1 MLDNLILNPTI
12 DRVFVSDI
20 SVGILAF
27 FIAFLFLKRINRL
40 FTVLLMFFI
49 TLLMTYLFVL
59 RTRTAWISVFMC
71 IIFIFVF
78 YRFSKN
84 SRKDMN
90 IVFGAVAIII
100 MITIAYFIGA
110 TLRDSRTSD
119 RKNLNE
125 TVISIFDKDFHSN
138 KARFNY
144 WETSWKMFKEKPLK
158 GIGMGNWFGLY
169 PIYNGG
175 DFNDEIV
182 SNNAALNPHNDY
194 IHILTEYGI
203 LGFFMVMGFIGFGLY
218 RLLKKTKIE
227 INYLPF
233 LLSAISLL
241 VCAFFSF
248 TKENFIAMTLFFL
261 NMAVAYYPLKNDKN
275 MKIFYWALFVL
286 LTLGWFGWGGL
297 KYYYQKEYFQA
308 MDMKAKGKYSD
319 MTQKLNTIPEWIY
332 PIDLNRMPLNYYK
345 GVGYY
350 ELKQYDK
357 ALICFQDARK
367 YAVYIP
373 SIISNEASAY
383 YMSGNKENAMKE
395 LYFLREHFPNYI
407 EPKVNLLAI
416 YANNKQD
423 IEAKELIKRIN
434 QDSKDTTKIKNYNV
448 FLQIREY
455 YNEKAD

>member
-1 MLDNLILNPTI
+1 MLSNLMFSPNI
-12 DRVFVSDI
+12 DRVFI
-20 SVGILAF
+20 SEIAVGILAF
-27 FIAFLFLKRINRL
+27 FIAFLFFKRKNPF
-40 FTVLLMFFI
+40 FTVLLILFI
-49 TLLMTYLFVL
+49 TTLMTFLFVL
-59 RTRTAWISVFMC
+59 RTRAAWISVFVC

-78 YRFSKN
+78 YLLSKN
-84 SRKDMN
+84 SRKDLN
-90 IVFGAVAIII
+90 LFFGTVAIIVI
-100 MITIAYFIGA
+100 ITIAYFIGA

-119 RKNLNE
+119 RKDLTE
-125 TVISIFDKDFHSN
+125 TVKSIFDKDFHSN

-144 WETSWKMFKEKPLK
+144 WETSWKMFQEKPLT
-158 GIGMGNWFGLY
+158 GIGGGNWFGLY

-194 IHILTEYGI
+194 IHILTEYGVF
-203 LGFFMVMGFIGFGLY
+203 GFFTVMGFIGFGLY
-218 RLLKKTKIE
+218 RLFKKSKIE
-227 INYLPF
+227 IIYLPF
-233 LLSAISLL
+233 MLSAISLL
-241 VCAFFSF
+241 VCAFFLF

-261 NMAVAYYPLKNDKN
+261 NMAVAYYPLKNDKS
-275 MKIFYWALFVL
+275 MKIFYWALFIL
-286 LTLGWFGWGGL
+286 LTLGWFGCGGL
-297 KYYYQKEYFQA
+297 KYYYQKEYFHA
-308 MDMKAKGKYSD
+308 MEMKAKGQYSE

-332 PIDLNRMPLNYYK
+332 PIDPNRMPLNYYK

-367 YAVYIP
+367 YALYIP

-383 YMSGNKENAMKE
+383 YMSGNKENALKD
-395 LYFLREHFPNYI
+395 LYFLKDNFPNYI

-423 IEAKELIKRIN
+423 IEAKELLKIIN
-434 QDSKDTTKIKNYNV
+434 RDLKDTTKIKNYNV